1 MSSIGS
7 PIQNSLAQAA
17 QAQLQAA
24 KARDRNRGVSESAGH
39 FADAAEQRVAGVDSA
54 DAVRALNEQDHPGDQ
69 HGKQQQADQP
79 QTAEHDVPSDDQPPR
94 PRLDVKA

>member
-7 PIQNSLAQAA
+7 PIQNSLAQVA

-24 KARDRNRGVSESAGH
+24 KARDRNRGVSESARH
-39 FADAAEQRVAGVDSA
+39 FADAAEQRVAGLDTA
-54 DAVRALNEQDHPGDQ
+54 DAVRALNEQDQHDDQ
-69 HGKQQQADQP
+69 RGKQQQADHS
-79 QTAEHDVPSDDQPPR
+79 QTSAQDAPSEDPPSR